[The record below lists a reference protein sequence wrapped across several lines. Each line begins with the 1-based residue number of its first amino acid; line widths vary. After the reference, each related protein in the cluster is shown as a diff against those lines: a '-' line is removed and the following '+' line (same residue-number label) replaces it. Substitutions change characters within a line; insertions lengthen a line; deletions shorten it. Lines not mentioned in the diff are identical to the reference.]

1 MDGPL
6 PALDG
11 FAMPAEWA
19 PHERCWMAWPVRA
32 ELWGEL
38 QPLACQAY
46 AAVARAIAAYE
57 PVSMIVPPGIEAEA
71 RLMLGKQVELV
82 PLPIDDSW
90 TRDSG
95 PTFVTDAGG
104 GVAAVAWGF
113 NAWGN
118 RFHPYDNDAAL
129 AEAIADRLGMRC
141 YASDLV
147 AEGGA
152 LHVDGAGTMLA
163 TEESIL
169 NDNRNPTLSREQVEE
184 RLALHLGARR
194 MIWLE
199 NGLAYDET
207 DGHVDNCARFV
218 APGVVMVAMPAR
230 DDDPSF
236 ARMQANRDRL
246 ANVKDA
252 AGRALDIIE
261 LPHPSPALG
270 HHGPLA
276 RSYVN
281 FYIANGAVIVPRF
294 DDPADDEAAS
304 IIGRAFPDRVVV
316 QIDASVIVEGG
327 GGLHCITQQQPEG
340 PITSAR

>member
-11 FAMPAEWA
+11 FAMPAEWM
-19 PHERCWMAWPVRA
+19 PHARCWLAWPART
-32 ELWGEL
+32 ELWREL
-38 QPLACQAY
+38 HPLACQAY
-46 AAVARAIAAYE
+46 AGVARAIAAYE
-57 PVSMIVPPGIEAEA
+57 PVAMIVPPGIEAEA
-71 RLMLGKQVELV
+71 RLLLGKNVEVV

-95 PTFVTDAGG
+95 PTFVTDADGA
-104 GVAAVAWGF
+104 VAAVAWRF

-118 RFHPYDNDAAL
+118 RYHPYDRDAAL
-129 AEAIADRLGMRC
+129 ARTIADRLGMRC
-141 YASDLV
+141 YDGPLV
-147 AEGGA
+147 LEGGA
-152 LHVDGAGTMLA
+152 VHVDGAGTVLA

-194 MIWLE
+194 MVWLE
-199 NGLAYDET
+199 SGLMYDET
-207 DGHVDNCARFV
+207 DGHIDNCARFV
-218 APGVVMVAMPAR
+218 APGVVMVAMPER
-230 DDDPSF
+230 EDDPSF
-236 ARMQANRDRL
+236 ARLVANRDRL
-246 ANVKDA
+246 AQATDA
-252 AGRALDIIE
+252 AGRTLEIIE

-270 HHGPLA
+270 QHGPLS

-294 DDPADDEAAS
+294 DDSADDAAAT
-304 IIGRAFPDRVVV
+304 IIGRVFPDRVVV
-316 QIDASVIVEGG
+316 QIDASIIVEGG

-340 PITSAR
+340 PITPVR